1 MPFLWLDWSN
11 DILFLWKYVEIH
23 KIDTWGTGICDKGTK
38 HGKDTVIIDVFFFHK
53 GILNFKDL
61 LTFKL
66 IVIV

>member
-38 HGKDTVIIDVFFFHK
+38 QGKYTVIIDVFFHK
-53 GILNFKDL
+53 GIF
-61 LTFKL
+61 
-66 IVIV
+66 

>member
-38 HGKDTVIIDVFFFHK
+38 HGKDIVIIDVFFSIK
-53 GILNFKDL
+53 GY
-61 LTFKL
+61 
-66 IVIV
+66 